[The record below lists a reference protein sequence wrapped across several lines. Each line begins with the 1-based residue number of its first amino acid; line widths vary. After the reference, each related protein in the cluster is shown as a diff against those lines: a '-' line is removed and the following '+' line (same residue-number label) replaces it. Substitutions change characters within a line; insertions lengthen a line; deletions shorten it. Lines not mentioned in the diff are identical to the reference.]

1 MAHYKVTNTT
11 KHPGVNKGPHKNGF
25 FVSVVKGKPMGP
37 GRHILVEKIT
47 PGILA
52 MQRKGYISISEV
64 GDINLE
70 VKKEVE
76 HVEKQN
82 EAKRQEQ
89 EKELKASSSAKAKAT
104 KAQAAKE
111 QAEADA
117 LKKDSVVESSLD
129 KAAMKEK
136 VKESAA
142 KNTATVSGNG
152 VENMQDPLGDV
163 EEAIS
168 PDGEPNFVVKAG
180 KNRKSN
186 KRK

>member
-1 MAHYKVTNTT
+1 MTHYKITNTT
-11 KHPGVNKGPHKNGF
+11 KHPGVTKGQHRNGF
-25 FVSVVKGKPMGP
+25 FVTVVKAKLMGP

-47 PGILA
+47 PGMLA
-52 MQRKGYISISEV
+52 MQRKGYVSITEV

-76 HVEKQN
+76 HIEKQN
-82 EAKRQEQ
+82 EARRVEQ
-89 EKELKASSSAKAKAT
+89 EAGLKNKANV
-104 KAQAAKE
+104 KAQATKTQNAKDR
-111 QAEADA
+111 AEAES

-129 KAAMKEK
+129 KAAMKEQ

-142 KNTATVSGNG
+142 RNNASVSGNG
-152 VENMQDPLGDV
+152 LENSTDPLADV

-180 KNRKSN
+180 KNRRKN
-186 KRK
+186 K